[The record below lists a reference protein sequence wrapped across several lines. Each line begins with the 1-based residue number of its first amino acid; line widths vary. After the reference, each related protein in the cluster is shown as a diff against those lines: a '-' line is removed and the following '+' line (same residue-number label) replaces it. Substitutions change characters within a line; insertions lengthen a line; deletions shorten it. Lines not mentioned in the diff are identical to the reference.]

1 MTEATDALLRFYR
14 GWGRYQQQL
23 RAMLAPLSPDQLA
36 LPSAVHHW
44 SIGLVAQ
51 HIVANR
57 VWWFHGWMG
66 VGSAALAPMMA
77 WDPGDHP
84 TPPVQDAAALVAELE
99 ATWQM
104 IAAALGCWTAA
115 DLDVA
120 FAPPAFLSA
129 AEQRAFGTTTREWMI
144 WHVLEHEIH
153 HGGELSVALGT
164 HGLPGIYG
172 TVRGGTRHW
181 LFERA
186 GRRSVRGGAV
196 LARNAQP

>member
-14 GWGRYQQQL
+14 GWGRYQQQSACDAY
-23 RAMLAPLSPDQLA
+23 RPALAWRTSRC
-36 LPSAVHHW
+36 PSAVHHW

-84 TPPVQDAAALVAELE
+84 TPPVQDAAALVAGVSRPRWHD
-99 ATWQM
+99 ACRRAWRSVDAGRIWMQAVRM
-104 IAAALGCWTAA
+104 
-115 DLDVA
+115 
-120 FAPPAFLSA
+120 PPAFLRA

-172 TVRGGTRHW
+172 TV
-181 LFERA
+181 
-186 GRRSVRGGAV
+186 
-196 LARNAQP
+196 